1 MAFVAPLI
9 SAISSA
15 IASAATFM
23 GRLGWVGKVAF
34 TIGFNTIGNLLTK
47 KKAKKRSKNNDTQLG
62 GTNLTFTSGG
72 AKPRE
77 IGVGL
82 FATAGQE
89 IFACAFGDGNKTL
102 ARVIQLSDFL
112 ITSVTRIL
120 IDDEWCSLTGDNNSD
135 RGFGVTG
142 KHKDFIRIKLYDG
155 SQTNADDYL
164 IKNSGGQWTSNHI
177 GTGLA
182 YAIVYMDY
190 DQNEMSNPPQMLF
203 EGQGK
208 CYDPRFDSTYGG
220 AGPQRWENPTT
231 WGYSDNPIVQ
241 AYNYER
247 GFYINGQF
255 VIGKDLSPA
264 DLPIQKWVEAMNLCD
279 EMVGTEKRYRSGMI
293 FSAGEG
299 VQHKDNL
306 EPLFSACAG
315 ALLEGVDGDIP
326 IVGIVQPIVATLT
339 EDDLISR
346 ETFTYTPKRSSSQL
360 VNAVHGTYNEPEKS
374 WEAVAYPAQLDDA
387 ALAADGS
394 HHGTQL
400 DFKAVFIASQ
410 AVRLA
415 RSALRENRYQ
425 KQYNMVV
432 RPLWRKLEVGDWV
445 NFYHKRYGK
454 GVFRVVSRSLT
465 PISKQGSRNVNL
477 ALQEVGAGIYDDSV
491 EIPELSPN
499 KPAPRP
505 VFQNFPDDFKA
516 IASQAISQ
524 DDKRRIPVF
533 DLTWRQPKD
542 VTVTGILIEY
552 WQTTE
557 PTRKLNHIVH
567 GSQTAVRISGFAPE
581 TSYTFRATVIP
592 EPSRT
597 TLWSQEVIAVSK
609 GEDFNIDL
617 EEIRE
622 KVSAGNEWAFET
634 LNKVQQEL
642 DYLASIVAD
651 TAAAGFQATDG
662 LRQTIDVKMAQNDAS
677 YTKQITV
684 ALSETKAIAARIEA
698 VEVNVNNNIAQSIN
712 EIRAEIN
719 EKGQATA
726 ESLSALNAKVGEVS
740 SNITMRA
747 QAIAGEGSGSARF
760 VLQLRSG
767 TATNWKSVS
776 MQMDTD
782 GIYFDAN
789 RFFFTS
795 GNGQFVPA
803 SLVDGVWRSNFA
815 DIGRVTAG
823 ELNINNSFKV
833 ARDGTVEISGYAG
846 SGRTVLTNNRYEV
859 YDNNGRIRVQLGL
872 WKWDKD

>member
-1 MAFVAPLI
+1 MAFIAPI
-9 SAISSA
+9 IGAISSA
-15 IASAATFM
+15 VAGVAGFLGSLGFV
-23 GRLGWVGKVAF
+23 GRAVITV
-34 TIGFNTIGNLLTK
+34 GFNVIERLLTK
-47 KKAKKRSKNNDTQLG
+47 KKSRKGSKTSDSPLSGTSLTVTYG
-62 GTNLTFTSGG
+62 GS
-72 AKPRE
+72 KPRE

-89 IFACAFGDGNKTL
+89 LFTCAFGDGNKTL
-102 ARVIQLSDFL
+102 ARVLLLSDFY
-112 ITSVTRIL
+112 IHAVTRVL

-135 RGFGVTG
+135 RGFDITG
-142 KHKDFIRIKLYDG
+142 KHKGYIRVKIYDG
-155 SQTNADDYL
+155 SQTTADDYL
-164 IKNSGGQWTSNHI
+164 IRSSGGQWTSNHV
-177 GTGLA
+177 GFGLSFV
-182 YAIVYMDY
+182 IVYLDY
-190 DQNEMSNPPQMLF
+190 DQNEMSSTPQMLF
-203 EGQGK
+203 EVQGK

-220 AGPQRWENPTT
+220 DGPQRWETPTT

-247 GFYINGQF
+247 GFHINGQL
-255 VIGKDLSPA
+255 VVGKDLSSA
-264 DLPIQKWVEAMNLCD
+264 DLPIQKWVEGMNLCD

-306 EPLFSACAG
+306 EPLFIACEG
-315 ALLEGVDGDIP
+315 AWLESVDGDMAV
-326 IVGIVQPIVATLT
+326 VGVTQPIVATLT
-339 EDDLISR
+339 EEDLISR
-346 ETFTYTPKRSSSQL
+346 ETLTYTPKRSSSQL

-374 WEAVAYPAQLDDA
+374 WEAVAYPAQMDAA

-400 DFKAVFIASQ
+400 DFKAVFVASQ
-410 AVRLA
+410 AIRLA

-425 KQYNMVV
+425 KQYSMVV
-432 RPLWRKLEVGDWV
+432 RPLWRKLEVGDWI
-445 NFYHKRYGK
+445 NFNHKRYGK

-465 PISKQGSRNVNL
+465 PISKQGARNVNL
-477 ALQEVGAGIYDDSV
+477 TLQEVGAGIYDDTI
-491 EIPELSPN
+491 EIPELPIN

-516 IASQAISQ
+516 IAGQATSQ
-524 DDKRRIPVF
+524 DDKRKIPVF
-533 DLTWRQPKD
+533 DLTWRQPTD
-542 VTVTGILIEY
+542 VTVKGVQIEY
-552 WQTTE
+552 WQTSE
-557 PTRKLNHIVH
+557 PTRKLDKIVL
-567 GSQTAVRISGFAPE
+567 GSQTSVRLSGFAPE

-597 TLWSQEVIAVSK
+597 TLWSQEVTAVSK
-609 GEDFNIDL
+609 GEEVGIDV
-617 EEIRE
+617 EEIRK
-622 KVSAGNEWAFET
+622 KVSEGNEWGYAT
-634 LNKVQQEL
+634 LAKVRQEL

-651 TAAAGFQATDG
+651 SAAAGFQAADG

-677 YTKQITV
+677 YIRQITV
-684 ALSETKAIAARIEA
+684 AVSETKAIAARIEA

-726 ESLSALNAKVGEVS
+726 ESLNALNAKVGEVS

-747 QAIAGEGSGSARF
+747 QALAGAGSGSARF

-767 TATNWKSVS
+767 TATDWKNVS

-782 GIYFDAN
+782 NGGNIYFDAA

-823 ELNINNSFKV
+823 ELNINNRFKV
-833 ARDGTVEISGYAG
+833 SRDGTLEVSGASG
-846 SGRTVLTNNRYEV
+846 SGRTVLTNSRYEV
-859 YDNNGRIRVQLGL
+859 YDNSGRLRVRLGV
-872 WKWDKD
+872 W